1 MLNGRK
7 ITISTGGSFTPLPD
21 GMYTV
26 QVMDVNFLEKHVTSF
41 APQGK
46 DFLEYKFAVLDEVA
60 VEGGTTRGRN
70 LWDRMSP
77 SLNEKARMFKFV
89 RAILGAEAMK
99 SLPKNF
105 DPESLVGKQVT
116 VVVENTASKDGM
128 RTFANIANYLPVR
141 SPLTP
146 FPVEEQG
153 NKEVVKETKPLVA
166 GLTPSEVL
174 SAVA

>member
-1 MLNGRK
+1 MLNGLK
-7 ITISTGGSFTPLPD
+7 VKISTGGGMVPLPD
-21 GMYTV
+21 GMYTA

-46 DFLEYKFAVLDEVA
+46 DFLEYKFAILDEVA

-77 SLNEKARMFKFV
+77 SLNEKARMFKLV
-89 RAILGAEAMK
+89 KAIVGAEGIK
-99 SLPKNF
+99 TLRDF
-105 DPESLVGKQVT
+105 DPETLVGKQVM
-116 VVVENTASKDGM
+116 VVVENTPSKDGM

-141 SPLTP
+141 TPLAP
-146 FPVEEQG
+146 FPAEEQG

-174 SAVA
+174 NAVA